1 MSRSRSPSA
10 PGLRRPPSARFR
22 AQTSALRQAQGR
34 PERSRGTAGL
44 HESAPIFAALGDET
58 RLQIVARLCAE
69 GPLSIT
75 RLSDGAGVT
84 RQAITKHLNALSAA
98 GLARNIKSGR
108 EQIWELETRRL
119 EMARRCLDRISDQWD
134 VALDRLKTLVED
146 A

>member
-1 MSRSRSPSA
+1 MSPRRNA
-10 PGLRRPPSARFR
+10 TATRLRPQASAR
-22 AQTSALRQAQGR
+22 QGF
-34 PERSRGTAGL
+34 
-44 HESAPIFAALGDET
+44 HESAPVFAALGDET

-75 RLSDGAGVT
+75 RLSEGAGVT

-98 GLARNIKSGR
+98 GLAKNVKTGR

-134 VALDRLKTLVED
+134 VAIGRLKALVEN
-146 A
+146 

>member
-1 MSRSRSPSA
+1 MSRSRSAAAAPRLRREGSARHGLHDSA
-10 PGLRRPPSARFR
+10 PV
-22 AQTSALRQAQGR
+22 
-34 PERSRGTAGL
+34 
-44 HESAPIFAALGDET
+44 FAALGDET

-75 RLSDGAGVT
+75 RLSEGAGVT

-98 GLARNIKSGR
+98 GLARNVKSGR

-134 VALDRLKTLVED
+134 VALDRLKALVEEG
-146 A
+146 